1 MTSETLT
8 WDPSSAIYEEQ
19 DNAMT
24 DYSGDIVSNAAVQ
37 GHVNSLV
44 INPLSSLSSDKPR
57 GASPL
62 GQFLLV
68 GPLFLCVEKVRGR
81 K

>member
-1 MTSETLT
+1 MS
-8 WDPSSAIYEEQ
+8 
-19 DNAMT
+19 
-24 DYSGDIVSNAAVQ
+24 IVLPDKEIVY
-37 GHVNSLV
+37 
-44 INPLSSLSSDKPR
+44 KPR

>member
-1 MTSETLT
+1 MCVAGEKVKMFFFPAKKLR
-8 WDPSSAIYEEQ
+8 
-19 DNAMT
+19 NAPWE
-24 DYSGDIVSNAAVQ
+24 VV
-37 GHVNSLV
+37 
-44 INPLSSLSSDKPR
+44 R